1 MFLAG
6 AAIGG
11 PKSCNK
17 CEHTNDFFYG
27 VSDLEI
33 VSRYVFLDTRKT
45 KCRFS
50 VQCHSLTTADQLP
63 RQARDRH
70 TSKTTLKTHCMHVCV
85 CVCVCVFGVCSSTS
99 KTVDDCLVHWPVSQ
113 VRKRISLR
121 H

>member
-33 VSRYVFLDTRKT
+33 VSRYVFIDTRGKPN
-45 KCRFS
+45 
-50 VQCHSLTTADQLP
+50 A
-63 RQARDRH
+63 
-70 TSKTTLKTHCMHVCV
+70 
-85 CVCVCVFGVCSSTS
+85 VFLCSAI
-99 KTVDDCLVHWPVSQ
+99 L
-113 VRKRISLR
+113 
-121 H
+121 